1 MRETALPSGHIFASC
16 VQAFGASTFGFD
28 GSEASGAR
36 PPQAKTTTQAHVV
49 RKVRRFIGGSIPSSS
64 STRGR
69 TFETWPEAAQL
80 HMQKRMSEAP
90 RREKPAEP
98 KPEGMSSAVLSIP
111 LPRVFG
117 RLLLLKLLARGGMG
131 DVYLAATTGIEGAE
145 RPIVVKTVRRDH
157 IHDGSF
163 LARFLDEARVQ
174 SQLNHPGVAQILEAS
189 TDENGEPYTVVE
201 YVEGRSL
208 ADVRHRAVQVGAR
221 IGWPE
226 AVAIVI
232 EMGQAL
238 AHVHERAG
246 ADGTPLGIVHRDLS
260 PQNVMVGYAGELKL
274 IDFGTARGHNRRC
287 HTVAGVVFAK
297 PGYVAP
303 EVARQQ
309 VGDGRIDIY
318 AMGVML
324 WELCAG
330 KRLLSGD
337 AQKHLEEVAAAKFEV
352 PLLASTRGIPKELDE
367 IIQKL
372 CKNDPDDRY
381 ASAAHASTDLA
392 RVLALAPAGKGGER
406 SVRSRISSLMRTLWP
421 HEPARLRAEFA
432 KLLKQARAL
441 RPMAETPASER
452 SMQIAAATQSADP
465 TILAGT
471 SYRLIEKIGEGSS
484 GEVFEAEHVEL
495 GRKYAVKVLSAAH
508 AAASDSVE
516 RFRRE
521 ARAIASLSHPNLV
534 RLHDFGKSL
543 DGRVFL
549 VMELLDGK
557 PLDVHAEHGLPWREA
572 TKLAIQVARALEAAH
587 EAGLVHRDL
596 KPQNLFLTSAGE
608 LKLLDFGVAMAL
620 ADTTDSEKRQKGFAV
635 FGTPEYMAPEQVAGE
650 PVDARCDLYALGCVL
665 YELVTGARPFE
676 GSPVVVMGKQ
686 LREEPTSPRA
696 RSPQRGIPI
705 DVEAV
710 IMKALAKSKED
721 RYATATAMRE
731 ALEHALVAPDR
742 RRSRA
747 KKVVSFALVASLGVI
762 AAAGLKDQSEALR
775 ELVFGKSA
783 QVAVA
788 PAPVPVDALPSAP
801 LDEPAAVQPK
811 EAAPAEIAAAEPSD
825 DEPTPTEAAAPSEAP
840 SPSRPRSSTAD
851 SAHAQSVAA
860 AVPALPAPAHAS
872 ESSSKRASDDAAV
885 VDARVEDSS
894 KARQESRA
902 SSILQRASARH
913 EDPDAKTRLSEA
925 RARAKD
931 RPSDPRA
938 LRAWAT
944 SALQA
949 GETREARRA
958 AEAWAVRDASAE
970 PRLFL
975 AGALEASGRRREARA
990 VLEEWLSNHPDT
1002 PEARR
1007 MLQRLGASP
1016 EPAIK
1021 RSGRTRSSSSS
1032 SSSSARTPGRTS
1044 LHPPDPVAD
1053 GE

>member
-1 MRETALPSGHIFASC
+1 
-16 VQAFGASTFGFD
+16 
-28 GSEASGAR
+28 
-36 PPQAKTTTQAHVV
+36 
-49 RKVRRFIGGSIPSSS
+49 
-64 STRGR
+64 
-69 TFETWPEAAQL
+69 
-80 HMQKRMSEAP
+80 MSEA
-90 RREKPAEP
+90 RAEKPVRAEGQ
-98 KPEGMSSAVLSIP
+98 KEAGMTSAVVSIP

-208 ADVRHRAVQVGAR
+208 ADVRHRAVQIGVK
-221 IGWPE
+221 IGWSE
-226 AVAIVI
+226 AVSIAI

-246 ADGTPLGIVHRDLS
+246 TDGSPLGIVHRDLS
-260 PQNVMVGYAGELKL
+260 PQNVMIGYAGEVKL

-309 VGDGRIDIY
+309 VGDGRIDVY

-337 AQKHLEEVAAAKFEV
+337 AQKHLEEVAAGKFQV
-352 PLLASTRGIPKELDE
+352 PLLAPSRGIPKELDE

-372 CKNDPDDRY
+372 CANDPDERY
-381 ASAAHASTDLA
+381 ASAAQAASDLG
-392 RVLALAPAGKGGER
+392 RVLAQAPAGKNGER
-406 SVRSRISSLMRTLWP
+406 SVRQRIASLMKTLWP
-421 HEPARLRAEFA
+421 NEPAKSRAEFA
-432 KLLKQARAL
+432 KLLRQGRAL
-441 RPMAETPASER
+441 RRDPETPPSER
-452 SMQIAAATQSADP
+452 SLHLAAATASQDP
-465 TILAGT
+465 NILPGT
-471 SYRLIEKIGEGSS
+471 SYRLGKKIGEGSS

-508 AAASDSVE
+508 AAAHDAVE

-521 ARAIASLSHPNLV
+521 ARAIAMLSHPNLV

-557 PLDVHAEHGLPWREA
+557 TLDVHAAERRITWREA
-572 TKLAIQVARALEAAH
+572 TKLAIQAARALETAH

-608 LKLLDFGVAMAL
+608 VKLLDFGVAMAL
-620 ADTTDSEKRQKGFAV
+620 ADTTDTEKRQKGFAV

-665 YELVTGARPFE
+665 YELVTGSVPFE

-686 LREEPTSPRA
+686 LREQPERPRTRA
-696 RSPQRGIPI
+696 PEAGIPADI
-705 DVEAV
+705 EAV
-710 IMKALAKSKED
+710 VMKALAKSKED
-721 RYATATAMRE
+721 RYPTARAMRE
-731 ALEHALVAPDR
+731 AMESALVAPDLR
-742 RRSRA
+742 KARA
-747 KKVVSFALVASLGVI
+747 RKLVSAVVLGAIATVAFAAFKEPILERVDSARDRISGIVDAQTKRVVQPDTATPAPQVEVAQAQPQPKAEEAKAP
-762 AAAGLKDQSEALR
+762 AAAMTDAPSVTPEALPAATSVAAKAPGAPPPPPPPPASTARPEPEPSSTRATARAQAR
-775 ELVFGKSA
+775 E
-783 QVAVA
+783 
-788 PAPVPVDALPSAP
+788 DERN
-801 LDEPAAVQPK
+801 EPAAQAK
-811 EAAPAEIAAAEPSD
+811 SD
-825 DEPTPTEAAAPSEAP
+825 P
-840 SPSRPRSSTAD
+840 
-851 SAHAQSVAA
+851 
-860 AVPALPAPAHAS
+860 
-872 ESSSKRASDDAAV
+872 RASLLV
-885 VDARVEDSS
+885 
-894 KARQESRA
+894 
-902 SSILQRASARH
+902 RASARH
-913 EDPDAKTRLSEA
+913 ESDAKIRLDEA
-925 RARAKD
+925 RAAAKA
-931 RPSDPRA
+931 RTSDPRA
-938 LRAWAT
+938 LKAWAT
-944 SALQA
+944 AALQA
-949 GETREARRA
+949 GETKEARRA
-958 AEAWAVRDASAE
+958 AEAWASQDPGAE

-975 AGALEASGRRREARA
+975 AAALEAAGRRREARA
-990 VLEEWLSNHPDT
+990 VLDEWLSNHPDSA
-1002 PEARR
+1002 EAKKMRE
-1007 MLQRLGASP
+1007 RLGVSP

-1021 RSGRTRSSSSS
+1021 KSGR
-1032 SSSSARTPGRTS
+1032 ARATTASTARAHGRAS
-1044 LHPPDPVAD
+1044 LHPPDPVLD

>member
-1 MRETALPSGHIFASC
+1 
-16 VQAFGASTFGFD
+16 
-28 GSEASGAR
+28 
-36 PPQAKTTTQAHVV
+36 
-49 RKVRRFIGGSIPSSS
+49 
-64 STRGR
+64 
-69 TFETWPEAAQL
+69 
-80 HMQKRMSEAP
+80 MSEPSRLREEKDAAP
-90 RREKPAEP
+90 KSDGLA
-98 KPEGMSSAVLSIP
+98 SSIGAIP

-226 AVAIVI
+226 AVAVAI

-238 AHVHERAG
+238 SHVHERSG

-260 PQNVMVGYAGELKL
+260 PQNVMVGFAGELKL

-309 VGDGRIDIY
+309 VGDGRIDVY

-337 AQKHLEEVAAAKFEV
+337 AQQHLEEVAANKFEV

-372 CKNDPDDRY
+372 CKNEPDDRY
-381 ASAAHASTDLA
+381 ASAAQASTELA

-421 HEPARLRAEFA
+421 HEPARHRAEFA

-441 RPMAETPASER
+441 RPVTPETPASER
-452 SMQIAAATQSADP
+452 SMQIAAATQASDP
-465 TILAGT
+465 SILAGT
-471 SYRLIEKIGEGSS
+471 SYRLVKKIGEGAS

-495 GRKYAVKVLSAAH
+495 ARKYAVKVLSAAH

-521 ARAIASLSHPNLV
+521 ARAVAKLSHPNLV

-557 PLDVHAEHGLPWREA
+557 TLDSHVGDSGAALPWREA
-572 TKLAIQVARALEAAH
+572 TMLAIQVARALEAAH
-587 EAGLVHRDL
+587 DAGLVHRDL
-596 KPQNLFLTSAGE
+596 KPQNLFLTGDGE

-620 ADTTDSEKRQKGFAV
+620 ADTMDTEKRQKGFAV

-650 PVDARCDLYALGCVL
+650 PVDARCDLYSLGCVL
-665 YELVTGARPFE
+665 YELVTGSRPFE

-686 LREEPTSPRA
+686 LREEPEAPRVRA
-696 RSPQRGIPI
+696 ADRMIPI
-705 DVEAV
+705 HLENV
-710 IMKALAKSKED
+710 ITKALAKSKGD
-721 RYATATAMRE
+721 RYASAREMRE
-731 ALEHALVAPDR
+731 ALELALVLPARRKSRTRKLVSVAMLASIGMLAMAGYKDHSQAVKDFILRKPAAVAVVPVESLPTAPP
-742 RRSRA
+742 
-747 KKVVSFALVASLGVI
+747 VVEAQTPTTTAAVLATPEPEPAAPAAPPPAS
-762 AAAGLKDQSEALR
+762 
-775 ELVFGKSA
+775 
-783 QVAVA
+783 VA
-788 PAPVPVDALPSAP
+788 PAS
-801 LDEPAAVQPK
+801 
-811 EAAPAEIAAAEPSD
+811 
-825 DEPTPTEAAAPSEAP
+825 P
-840 SPSRPRSSTAD
+840 SPVTAPPLPP
-851 SAHAQSVAA
+851 
-860 AVPALPAPAHAS
+860 PALA
-872 ESSSKRASDDAAV
+872 
-885 VDARVEDSS
+885 
-894 KARQESRA
+894 SRA
-902 SSILQRASARH
+902 SEETEEQKAPMSSAD
-913 EDPDAKTRLSEA
+913 ESA
-925 RARAKD
+925 RARASLLVRASAKHESSDRAPKLTEARAHAKD
-931 RPSDPRA
+931 HATDPRA
-938 LRAWAT
+938 LRAWAIA
-944 SALQA
+944 ALQA
-949 GETREARRA
+949 GEVREARRA
-958 AEAWAVRDASAE
+958 AEAWAVHDASAE

-975 AGALEASGRRREARA
+975 AGALEASNRRREARA
-990 VLEEWLSNHPDT
+990 VLEEWLANHPDT
-1002 PEARR
+1002 PEARK
-1007 MLQRLGASP
+1007 MLQHLGASP

-1021 RSGRTRSSSSS
+1021 RNGRARPASSSTRASNRPS
-1032 SSSSARTPGRTS
+1032 V
-1044 LHPPDPVAD
+1044 HPPDPVAD

>member
-1 MRETALPSGHIFASC
+1 M
-16 VQAFGASTFGFD
+16 
-28 GSEASGAR
+28 SEASRQG
-36 PPQAKTTTQAHVV
+36 T
-49 RKVRRFIGGSIPSSS
+49 
-64 STRGR
+64 
-69 TFETWPEAAQL
+69 EAAP
-80 HMQKRMSEAP
+80 KSE
-90 RREKPAEP
+90 
-98 KPEGMSSAVLSIP
+98 GLTSAVMSIP

-117 RLLLLKLLARGGMG
+117 RLLLLKLLARGEI
-131 DVYLAATTGIEGAE
+131 DIAHPAATTGIEGAE

-260 PQNVMVGYAGELKL
+260 PQNVMVGYAGEVKL

-309 VGDGRIDIY
+309 VGDGRIDVY

-337 AQKHLEEVAAAKFEV
+337 AQKHLEEVAAGKFDV
-352 PLLASTRGIPKELDE
+352 PLLASTRGVPKELDDV
-367 IIQKL
+367 IQKL
-372 CKNDPDDRY
+372 CMNDPDDRY
-381 ASAAHASTDLA
+381 ASASQASTDLA

-406 SVRSRISSLMRTLWP
+406 SVRTRVASLMRTLWP
-421 HEPARLRAEFA
+421 SEPARLRAEFA

-441 RPMAETPASER
+441 RPTTAETPTSER
-452 SMQIAAATQSADP
+452 SMQIAQATQAADP
-465 TILAGT
+465 SILPGT
-471 SYRLIEKIGEGSS
+471 SYRLLKKIGEGAS
-484 GEVFEAEHVEL
+484 GEVFEAEHTEL
-495 GRKYAVKVLSAAH
+495 GRKYAVKALSAAH
-508 AAASDSVE
+508 AAAHDAVE

-521 ARAIASLSHPNLV
+521 ARAIASISHPNLV

-549 VMELLDGK
+549 VMELLAGK
-557 PLDVHAEHGLPWREA
+557 TLDVHAAACGGKSATGLPWRDA
-572 TKLAIQVARALEAAH
+572 ARLAIQVTRALEAAH

-596 KPQNLFLTSAGE
+596 KPQNLFLTEDGE
-608 LKLLDFGVAMAL
+608 LKLLDFGVAMAV
-620 ADTTDSEKRQKGFAV
+620 ADTADSEKRQKGFAV

-665 YELVTGARPFE
+665 YELVTGSRPFE

-686 LREEPTSPRA
+686 LREKPENPRTRA
-696 RSPQRGIPI
+696 PQAGMPPEI
-705 DVEAV
+705 EAV

-721 RYATATAMRE
+721 RHPTASAMRE
-731 ALEHALVAPDR
+731 ALEDALVAPDR
-742 RRSRA
+742 RKSRA
-747 KKVVSFALVASLGVI
+747 KKMVTAAILASLGVI
-762 AAAGLKDQSEALR
+762 VVAGFKEHAPALEALVSRKPAPAVVAHAADAPPVVEPAQPSVKAAAVQD
-775 ELVFGKSA
+775 
-783 QVAVA
+783 VA
-788 PAPVPVDALPSAP
+788 PAESTPAA
-801 LDEPAAVQPK
+801 EPAA
-811 EAAPAEIAAAEPSD
+811 PAKS
-825 DEPTPTEAAAPSEAP
+825 
-840 SPSRPRSSTAD
+840 AD
-851 SAHAQSVAA
+851 GAQSVAA
-860 AVPALPAPAHAS
+860 PAEPAAPARVAVPRLPADPSDAPAGDRTEDTAKPRHEGHAP
-872 ESSSKRASDDAAV
+872 
-885 VDARVEDSS
+885 
-894 KARQESRA
+894 
-902 SSILQRASARH
+902 SILLRASAKQ
-913 EDPDAKTRLSEA
+913 ENTDAKARLTEA
-925 RARAKD
+925 RAHAKD
-931 RPSDPRA
+931 HSSDWRA

-944 SALQA
+944 AALQA

-958 AEAWAVRDASAE
+958 AEAWAVHDGSVE

-975 AGALEASGRRREARA
+975 AGALEAGGRRREARA
-990 VLEEWLSNHPDT
+990 VLEEWLANHPET

-1007 MLQRLGASP
+1007 MLQRLGAAP

-1021 RSGRTRSSSSS
+1021 RHGRMRSTSTSH
-1032 SSSSARTPGRTS
+1032 AQGRPS

>member
-1 MRETALPSGHIFASC
+1 MSEPSR
-16 VQAFGASTFGFD
+16 Q
-28 GSEASGAR
+28 E
-36 PPQAKTTTQAHVV
+36 K
-49 RKVRRFIGGSIPSSS
+49 
-64 STRGR
+64 
-69 TFETWPEAAQL
+69 EAAT
-80 HMQKRMSEAP
+80 KSE
-90 RREKPAEP
+90 
-98 KPEGMSSAVLSIP
+98 GLSSAVVNIP

-208 ADVRHRAVQVGAR
+208 ADARHRAVQVGAR

-226 AVAIVI
+226 AVAIAI

-309 VGDGRIDIY
+309 VGDGRIDVY

-337 AQKHLEEVAAAKFEV
+337 AQQHLEEVAAGKFEV
-352 PLLASTRGIPKELDE
+352 PRLASTRGIPKELDE

-372 CKNDPDDRY
+372 CQNDPDDRY
-381 ASAAHASTDLA
+381 ASASQASTDLA
-392 RVLALAPAGKGGER
+392 RVLAQAPAGKGGER

-441 RPMAETPASER
+441 GSVTPETPASER
-452 SMQIAAATQSADP
+452 SLQIAAATQTADP
-465 TILAGT
+465 SILAGT
-471 SYRLIEKIGEGSS
+471 SYRLVKKIGEGAS
-484 GEVFEAEHVEL
+484 GEVFEAEHIEL

-521 ARAIASLSHPNLV
+521 ARAVAKLSHPNLV

-557 PLDVHAEHGLPWREA
+557 TLDVHVEGHGEGNAALPWREA
-572 TKLAIQVARALEAAH
+572 TSLAIQVARALEAAH

-596 KPQNLFLTSAGE
+596 KPQNLFLTTEGE

-665 YELVTGARPFE
+665 YELVTGSRPFA

-686 LREEPTSPRA
+686 LREEPEAPRIRA
-696 RSPQRGIPI
+696 AGLAVPAHIES
-705 DVEAV
+705 V
-710 IMKALAKSKED
+710 IMKALAKSKDD
-721 RYATATAMRE
+721 RYPTARAMRE
-731 ALEHALVAPDR
+731 ALELALTLPDR

-747 KKVVSFALVASLGVI
+747 KKVASLAVVASLGLI
-762 AAAGLKDQSEALR
+762 AVAGYKDHSQALKDLVFRKPAPIAVVPVEAL
-775 ELVFGKSA
+775 
-783 QVAVA
+783 
-788 PAPVPVDALPSAP
+788 
-801 LDEPAAVQPK
+801 PAAPPIEPLPLEPK
-811 EAAPAEIAAAEPSD
+811 PSAPAEIAPVTPVTPPAVVAATPAAGAPPLRANVEP
-825 DEPTPTEAAAPSEAP
+825 PAP
-840 SPSRPRSSTAD
+840 SP
-851 SAHAQSVAA
+851 
-860 AVPALPAPAHAS
+860 LPAPLPAPVQVSAAQS
-872 ESSSKRASDDAAV
+872 PVEPRDTSSSPPGEDRNDDTA
-885 VDARVEDSS
+885 
-894 KARQESRA
+894 KARNENRA
-902 SSILQRASARH
+902 SSLLVRASAKHDNPEART
-913 EDPDAKTRLSEA
+913 KLTEA
-925 RARAKD
+925 RAYAKD
-931 RPSDPRA
+931 HATDLRA

-944 SALQA
+944 AAIQA

-958 AEAWAVRDASAE
+958 AEAWAVHDAGAE

-975 AGALEASGRRREARA
+975 ASALEASGRRREARA
-990 VLEEWLSNHPDT
+990 VLEEWLANHPDT
-1002 PEARR
+1002 PEARK

-1021 RSGRTRSSSSS
+1021 RHGHARPSSTL
-1032 SSSSARTPGRTS
+1032 SARTPGRTS

>member
-1 MRETALPSGHIFASC
+1 
-16 VQAFGASTFGFD
+16 
-28 GSEASGAR
+28 
-36 PPQAKTTTQAHVV
+36 
-49 RKVRRFIGGSIPSSS
+49 
-64 STRGR
+64 
-69 TFETWPEAAQL
+69 
-80 HMQKRMSEAP
+80 MSEPSRQEKDAAP
-90 RREKPAEP
+90 KS
-98 KPEGMSSAVLSIP
+98 EGLASSIVSIP
-111 LPRVFG
+111 LPRAFG

-201 YVEGRSL
+201 YVDGRSL

-226 AVAIVI
+226 AVAIAI

-309 VGDGRIDIY
+309 VGDGRIDVY

-337 AQKHLEEVAAAKFEV
+337 AQEHLEQVAADKFEV
-352 PLLASTRGIPKELDE
+352 PLLASTRGIPKELDA

-372 CKNDPDDRY
+372 CQNDPDDRY
-381 ASAAHASTDLA
+381 ASAAQASTELA

-441 RPMAETPASER
+441 RPVMPETPASER
-452 SMQIAAATQSADP
+452 SMQIAAATQTSDP
-465 TILAGT
+465 SILAGT
-471 SYRLIEKIGEGSS
+471 SYRLVKKIGEGAS

-521 ARAIASLSHPNLV
+521 ARAVARLSHPNLV

-557 PLDVHAEHGLPWREA
+557 PLDVHVEARGERNTALPWREA
-572 TKLAIQVARALEAAH
+572 TRLAIQVARALEAAH
-587 EAGLVHRDL
+587 DAGLVHRDL
-596 KPQNLFLTSAGE
+596 KPQNLFLTTEGE

-620 ADTTDSEKRQKGFAV
+620 ADTADSEKRQKGFAV

-665 YELVTGARPFE
+665 YELVTGSRPFE

-686 LREEPTSPRA
+686 LRETPEAPRTRTA
-696 RSPQRGIPI
+696 GRTIPVPI
-705 DVEAV
+705 EDV
-710 IMKALAKSKED
+710 IMKALAKSKEE
-721 RYATATAMRE
+721 RYPSASAMRE
-731 ALEHALVAPDR
+731 ALEVALTLPDR

-747 KKVVSFALVASLGVI
+747 KKVVSLAVLASIGVI
-762 AAAGLKDQSEALR
+762 AVAGYKERSRAL
-775 ELVFGKSA
+775 EDFIFPKPA
-783 QVAVA
+783 QVAVVPVEALPAAPPVEPPSAAAAPTPAALAENA
-788 PAPVPVDALPSAP
+788 PAAPSEPQAAIPSAP
-801 LDEPAAVQPK
+801 PTSQPA
-811 EAAPAEIAAAEPSD
+811 S
-825 DEPTPTEAAAPSEAP
+825 AAAPSMPPLPPAAHEAAA
-840 SPSRPRSSTAD
+840 SRPSSGENDAQMSSASDNRSDDTAK
-851 SAHAQSVAA
+851 ARHEN
-860 AVPALPAPAHAS
+860 HAS
-872 ESSSKRASDDAAV
+872 SLLV
-885 VDARVEDSS
+885 
-894 KARQESRA
+894 
-902 SSILQRASARH
+902 RASARH
-913 EDPDAKTRLSEA
+913 ENADKTAKLSEA
-925 RARAKD
+925 RTHAKEHAT
-931 RPSDPRA
+931 DPRA
-938 LRAWAT
+938 LRAWAL
-944 SALQA
+944 AAFHA
-949 GETREARRA
+949 GEMREARRA
-958 AEAWAVRDASAE
+958 AEAWAVHDAGAE
-970 PRLFL
+970 PRLLL
-975 AGALEASGRRREARA
+975 AGALEASNRRREARA

-1002 PEARR
+1002 PEARK
-1007 MLQRLGASP
+1007 MLQRLGSSP

-1021 RSGRTRSSSSS
+1021 RHGGARSSP
-1032 SSSSARTPGRTS
+1032 ARSLGPGPGRTS
-1044 LHPPDPVAD
+1044 LHPPDPIAD

>member
-1 MRETALPSGHIFASC
+1 
-16 VQAFGASTFGFD
+16 
-28 GSEASGAR
+28 
-36 PPQAKTTTQAHVV
+36 
-49 RKVRRFIGGSIPSSS
+49 
-64 STRGR
+64 
-69 TFETWPEAAQL
+69 
-80 HMQKRMSEAP
+80 MSEALADKAAP
-90 RREKPAEP
+90 EKS
-98 KPEGMSSAVLSIP
+98 EGAAGMTSAVVNIP
-111 LPRVFG
+111 LPRIFG

-226 AVAIVI
+226 AVALAI

-260 PQNVMVGYAGELKL
+260 PQNVMIGYAGEVKL

-337 AQKHLEEVAAAKFEV
+337 AQKHLEEVAAGKFEV
-352 PLLASTRGIPKELDE
+352 PLLASSRGIPKELDE
-367 IIQKL
+367 IIQHL
-372 CKNDPDDRY
+372 CANEPDDRY
-381 ASAAHASTDLA
+381 ASAAQASTDLA
-392 RVLALAPAGKGGER
+392 RVLALSPAGKGGER
-406 SVRSRISSLMRTLWP
+406 SVRSRIGGLMKTLWP
-421 HEPARLRAEFA
+421 QEPARLRAEFA
-432 KLLKQARAL
+432 KLLKEARAL
-441 RPMAETPASER
+441 RRDPETPASER
-452 SMQIAAATQSADP
+452 SVQIAVTMNQDP
-465 TILAGT
+465 LILAGT
-471 SYRLIEKIGEGSS
+471 SYRLGKKIGEGSS
-484 GEVFEAEHVEL
+484 GEVFEAEHIEL

-508 AAASDSVE
+508 AAAHDAVE

-557 PLDVHAEHGLPWREA
+557 TLEVHAAEKKLPWREA
-572 TKLAIQVARALEAAH
+572 ARLGIQVARALEAAH

-596 KPQNLFLTSAGE
+596 KPQNLFLTCAGE

-620 ADTTDSEKRQKGFAV
+620 ADTADSDKRQKGFAV

-665 YELVTGARPFE
+665 YELVTGSRPFQ

-686 LREEPTSPRA
+686 LREQAERPRTRA
-696 RSPQRGIPI
+696 P
-705 DVEAV
+705 EAGMPPEIESV
-710 IMKALAKSKED
+710 IMKALEKSKED
-721 RYATATAMRE
+721 RYPSARAMRE
-731 ALEHALVAPDR
+731 ALEIALLAPDR

-747 KKVVSFALVASLGVI
+747 KMIVTTALLASLGVI
-762 AAAGLKDQSEALR
+762 AAAGLKDRTRAMKDLVAGRALPSVAVATAAVE
-775 ELVFGKSA
+775 ELPAAASAEPSRSNESA
-783 QVAVA
+783 QAAPEAASAEPSVAVA
-788 PAPVPVDALPSAP
+788 PPQ
-801 LDEPAAVQPK
+801 PAS
-811 EAAPAEIAAAEPSD
+811 AAPAAPIQAVAARAVEAPPASSVDDSSDDDDAKAKRAPKDEAEPR
-825 DEPTPTEAAAPSEAP
+825 PS
-840 SPSRPRSSTAD
+840 SG
-851 SAHAQSVAA
+851 
-860 AVPALPAPAHAS
+860 
-872 ESSSKRASDDAAV
+872 
-885 VDARVEDSS
+885 
-894 KARQESRA
+894 A
-902 SSILQRASARH
+902 SSLLVRASARH
-913 EDPDAKTRLSEA
+913 DSDTKSRLDEA
-925 RARAKD
+925 RARAKEHTT
-931 RPSDPRA
+931 DPRA
-938 LRAWAT
+938 LKAWAT
-944 SALQA
+944 AALQA
-949 GETREARRA
+949 GETKEARRA
-958 AEAWAVRDASAE
+958 AEAWASHDSGAE

-975 AGALEASGRRREARA
+975 AAALEASGRRREARS
-990 VLEEWLSNHPDT
+990 VLEEWLANHPET

-1021 RSGRTRSSSSS
+1021 RHGRTRSTSTS
-1032 SSSSARTPGRTS
+1032 RPGRAP

>member
-1 MRETALPSGHIFASC
+1 MQN
-16 VQAFGASTFGFD
+16 VM
-28 GSEASGAR
+28 SEAS
-36 PPQAKTTTQAHVV
+36 
-49 RKVRRFIGGSIPSSS
+49 
-64 STRGR
+64 
-69 TFETWPEAAQL
+69 
-80 HMQKRMSEAP
+80 

-98 KPEGMSSAVLSIP
+98 KSEGMSSTVLSIP

-189 TDENGEPYTVVE
+189 TDDNGEPYTVVE

-226 AVAIVI
+226 AVAIAI

-337 AQKHLEEVAAAKFEV
+337 AQKHLEEVAAGKFDV
-352 PLLASTRGIPKELDE
+352 PLLAATRGIPKELDQ

-372 CKNDPDDRY
+372 CTNDPDDRY
-381 ASAAHASTDLA
+381 TSAAHASTELA

-406 SVRSRISSLMRTLWP
+406 SVRSRIASLMRTLWP

-441 RPMAETPASER
+441 RPLQSETPASER
-452 SMQIAAATQSADP
+452 SMQIAAATQTGDP
-465 TILAGT
+465 SILAGT
-471 SYRLIEKIGEGSS
+471 SYRLLTKIGEGAS

-521 ARAIASLSHPNLV
+521 ARAVAKLSHPNLV

-557 PLDVHAEHGLPWREA
+557 TLDVHAEEGLPWREA
-572 TKLAIQVARALEAAH
+572 TTLSIQVARALEAAH

-596 KPQNLFLTSAGE
+596 KPQNLFLTSDGE
-608 LKLLDFGVAMAL
+608 LKLLDFGVAMAV
-620 ADTTDSEKRQKGFAV
+620 ADTADTEKRQKGFAV

-665 YELVTGARPFE
+665 YELITGARPFE

-696 RSPQRGIPI
+696 RAPHRGIPV
-705 DVEAV
+705 DVEVV
-710 IMKALAKSKED
+710 ILKALAKSKED
-721 RYATATAMRE
+721 RYPTATAMRE

-747 KKVVSFALVASLGVI
+747 KKLVSFALAASLGVI
-762 AAAGLKDQSEALR
+762 AAAGLKDHTDAIR
-775 ELVFGKSA
+775 DLVLGSPA
-783 QVAVA
+783 QVAV
-788 PAPVPVDALPSAP
+788 VPVEALPSAP
-801 LDEPAAVQPK
+801 PLDPPAVQAK
-811 EAAPAEIAAAEPSD
+811 EASRPDVAEGEGATADTTA
-825 DEPTPTEAAAPSEAP
+825 TPT
-840 SPSRPRSSTAD
+840 T
-851 SAHAQSVAA
+851 
-860 AVPALPAPAHAS
+860 
-872 ESSSKRASDDAAV
+872 SDDAPEPAEVVSAEPPPPPPSRAV
-885 VDARVEDSS
+885 APVTPPPLPVAGPVLAATQATAERDEARRSS
-894 KARQESRA
+894 APSAPSAADDRKDDTAKARRESGA
-902 SSILQRASARH
+902 SSLLLRASARH
-913 EDPDAKTRLSEA
+913 ENTDAKTRLTEA
-925 RARAKD
+925 RAHAKD
-931 RPSDPRA
+931 RAKEPRA
-938 LRAWAT
+938 LKAWAI
-944 SALQA
+944 AAIQA

-958 AEAWAVRDASAE
+958 AEAWAVHDPTAE

-975 AGALEASGRRREARA
+975 ASALEASGRRREARA

-1007 MLQRLGASP
+1007 MMQRLGASP

-1032 SSSSARTPGRTS
+1032 SARTPGRTS

-1053 GE
+1053 GD